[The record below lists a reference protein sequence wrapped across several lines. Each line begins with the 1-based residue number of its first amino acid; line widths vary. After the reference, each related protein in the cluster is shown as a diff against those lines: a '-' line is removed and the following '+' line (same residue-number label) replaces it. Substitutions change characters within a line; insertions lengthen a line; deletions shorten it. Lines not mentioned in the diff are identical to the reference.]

1 MYLAQNLRCLREQC
15 GINQNDLAD
24 VFGITQSAVGN
35 WEAKKRVPDI
45 EMIIRLAK
53 YFNVSLDD
61 LVLKDLRAPK
71 PTYAKNLK
79 LLRERHGM
87 SQEETAKLLGLK
99 DKSNCC
105 LVENGKQKLSVEQ
118 LMKIS
123 EYFGFTLDQFVKQ
136 DLSKKMDAYDK
147 GSEGKKN

>member
-1 MYLAQNLRCLREQC
+1 MYLAQNLRCLREQY

-24 VFGITQSAVGN
+24 IFGISRSAVGN

-61 LVLKDLRAPK
+61 LVLKDLRPLK
-71 PTYAKNLK
+71 PMYAKNLK

-99 DKSNCC
+99 DKSSCC

-118 LMKIS
+118 IMKIS

-136 DLSKKMDAYDK
+136 NLSKEMDAYDK
-147 GSEGKKN
+147 ENAD

>member
-1 MYLAQNLRCLREQC
+1 
-15 GINQNDLAD
+15 
-24 VFGITQSAVGN
+24 
-35 WEAKKRVPDI
+35 
-45 EMIIRLAK
+45 MIIRLAK

-61 LVLKDLRAPK
+61 LVLKDLRPLK
-71 PTYAKNLK
+71 PMYAKNLK

-99 DKSNCC
+99 DKSSCC

-118 LMKIS
+118 IMKIS

-136 DLSKKMDAYDK
+136 NLSKEMDAYDK
-147 GSEGKKN
+147 ENAD